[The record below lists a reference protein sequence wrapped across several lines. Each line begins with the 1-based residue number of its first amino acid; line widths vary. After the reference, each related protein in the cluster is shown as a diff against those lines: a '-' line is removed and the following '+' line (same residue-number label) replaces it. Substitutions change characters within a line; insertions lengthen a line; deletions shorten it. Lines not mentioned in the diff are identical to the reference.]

1 MSENQNYTETIRGDV
16 NPGMSITDLTQIAV
30 FTAII
35 AVLSQLS
42 IPMPAGVPMTLQ
54 TLIIPLAGIVIGRK
68 KGTYATLLYL
78 LIGAVGIPV
87 FSGFSGGL
95 GILLGMTGGFL
106 VSFPVL
112 SYTAGLADMFG
123 IKLRSSKDGKKSLYY
138 VILVTGLL
146 IGAVIN
152 YIFGT
157 IWFMI
162 ATGSDFIY
170 SFTACVLP
178 FIPTALIKIAI
189 IAILGPELKKRLGK
203 FTS

>member
-1 MSENQNYTETIRGDV
+1 MSENQKFAETLNENMDAK
-16 NPGMSITDLTQIAV
+16 MSVTDLTQIAV
-30 FTAII
+30 FAAII

-54 TLIIPLAGIVIGRK
+54 TLIIPFSGIILGRK
-68 KGTYATLLYL
+68 KGTCATLLYL

-112 SYTAGLADMFG
+112 SYTAGLADKIG
-123 IKLRSSKDGKKSLYY
+123 LSSPAFKNGKKGFYY
-138 VILVTGLL
+138 VILVLGLL

-152 YIFGT
+152 YLFGT
-157 IWFMI
+157 VWFMI
-162 ATGSDFIY
+162 ATGSDFAY
-170 SFTACVLP
+170 SFAACVLP
-178 FIPTALIKIAI
+178 FIPTALIKIAV
-189 IAILGPELKKRLGK
+189 IAIIGPELKKRLARVIG
-203 FTS
+203 